1 MTDSTTES
9 TAGAEDEAI
18 GAAFATGRRRRGAS
32 APQLPDR
39 RSGGR
44 AGTAPAA
51 SGAHVPPV
59 EVDAPQKPV
68 TPVDEEDW
76 ATGVQ
81 QEPAATDWESVPP
94 ALEDVAGADDA
105 GESGAGGGPT
115 TERPLNVTVYPPRA
129 LVDRIEGYQETQKK
143 SLRLRQYA
151 NGRVVLDALMGVDE
165 DRLIAEVVRRHRP
178 EPARKSRFVAMKPVK
193 PTGEVNK
200 PGWHFTMIPSNLDA
214 ADDLV
219 EEVKARG
226 VPTNRS
232 DLLCTALDMFL
243 PQRIRRSRK
252 GAATSAPED
261 GEKPAAAEAS

>member
-9 TAGAEDEAI
+9 KAGTEDEAI
-18 GAAFATGRRRRGAS
+18 GAAFATGRRRRGAG

-44 AGTAPAA
+44 ASAAPEAA
-51 SGAHVPPV
+51 VGAHVPPV
-59 EVDAPQKPV
+59 EVNAPQTSAKPV
-68 TPVDEEDW
+68 DDEDW

-81 QEPAATDWESVPP
+81 QGPAADDWESAPP
-94 ALEDVAGADDA
+94 ALEDVAGADD
-105 GESGAGGGPT
+105 ESSAEGGST
-115 TERPLNVTVYPPRA
+115 TERPLNVTIYPPRA

-151 NGRVVLDALMGVDE
+151 NGRVVLDALMEVDE

-178 EPARKSRFVAMKPVK
+178 EPAKKSRFVAMKPVK

-243 PQRIRRSRK
+243 PQRIRRSSRK

-261 GEKPAAAEAS
+261 AEKPAAAEAS